1 MLNQRH
7 FTIINGMLIALSAY
21 IAADTL
27 DSMLAKKIE
36 AVPKVIANVEKER
49 LPEPKTNINNYSV
62 IFEKNLFGSE
72 APGPKGG
79 GAASAKIAADIK
91 LIGTVTGGEDSS
103 YAIIEEDR
111 EQVVYKLY
119 QNTKDGLKIVKIT
132 YKNITLKR
140 PDGTKMDVP
149 IFDDMNIVELKSSNK
164 GAAAAPRG
172 GSSVKRVSDNRFI
185 VDQREVAGSLENM
198 NQLLTQ
204 ARVVPV
210 IDNGKTTG
218 FRIFEIVPNSLYQK
232 IGLVN
237 GDVIQRINGVE
248 IDDPNKFFQTY
259 QSLKDEKSIS
269 VDIVRNGAKQSL
281 SYEIR

>member
-1 MLNQRH
+1 MLNQRY
-7 FTIINGMLIALSAY
+7 FTIINGLLIALSAY

-49 LPEPKTNINNYSV
+49 LPEPNVNINSYSV

-72 APGPKGG
+72 APGAQGDS
-79 GAASAKIAADIK
+79 AASVKTAADIK
-91 LIGTVTGGEDSS
+91 LIGTVTGGDDSS
-103 YAIIEEDR
+103 YAIIDEER
-111 EQVVYKLY
+111 EQVVYKLH
-119 QNTKDGLKIVKIT
+119 QNIKDGSKIVKIT
-132 YKNITLKR
+132 YRGITLKR
-140 PDGTKMDVP
+140 PDGMKMEVP
-149 IFDDMNIVELKSSNK
+149 VFDDMNIVELKSSNK
-164 GAAAAPRG
+164 GAAV
-172 GSSVKRVSDNRFI
+172 GSTVKRVSDNRFI
-185 VDQREVAGSLENM
+185 VDQREVAGSLENV

-204 ARVVPV
+204 ARIAPV

-237 GDVIQRINGVE
+237 GDVIQRINGKE

-259 QSLKDEKSIS
+259 QNLKDEKSIS
-269 VDIVRNGAKQSL
+269 VDIVRNGVKQSL

>member
-1 MLNQRH
+1 MFNQRY

-36 AVPKVIANVEKER
+36 AVPMVIASVEKER
-49 LPEPKTNINNYSV
+49 LPEPKANINNYSV

-72 APGPKGG
+72 APGARGE
-79 GAASAKIAADIK
+79 GAAPVKTAADVK
-91 LIGTVTGGEDSS
+91 LIGTVTGGEDAS
-103 YAIIEEDR
+103 YAIIDEEK

-119 QNTKDGLKIVKIT
+119 QNIKDGAKIVKIT
-132 YKNITLKR
+132 YRGITLKM

-149 IFDDMNIVELKSSNK
+149 VFDDMNIVELKSSNK
-164 GAAAAPRG
+164 GAA
-172 GSSVKRVSDNRFI
+172 GSTVKRVSDNRFI
-185 VDQREVAGSLENM
+185 VDQREVTGSLENM

-218 FRIFEIVPNSLYQK
+218 FRIFEIVPSSLYQK

-269 VDIVRNGAKQSL
+269 VDIVRNGTKQSL

>member
-1 MLNQRH
+1 MFNQRY

-21 IAADTL
+21 IAADML

-36 AVPKVIANVEKER
+36 AVPMVIASVEKER
-49 LPEPKTNINNYSV
+49 LPEPKANINNYSV

-72 APGPKGG
+72 APGARGE
-79 GAASAKIAADIK
+79 GAAPVKTAADVK
-91 LIGTVTGGEDSS
+91 LIGTVTGGEDAS
-103 YAIIEEDR
+103 YAIIDEEK

-119 QNTKDGLKIVKIT
+119 QNIKDGAKIVKIT
-132 YKNITLKR
+132 YRGIILKM

-149 IFDDMNIVELKSSNK
+149 VFDDMNIVELKSSNK
-164 GAAAAPRG
+164 GAAA
-172 GSSVKRVSDNRFI
+172 GSTVKRVSDNRFI
-185 VDQREVAGSLENM
+185 VDQREVTGSLENM

-218 FRIFEIVPNSLYQK
+218 FRIFEIVPSSLYQK

-269 VDIVRNGAKQSL
+269 VDIVRNGTKQSL

>member
-1 MLNQRH
+1 MFNHRY

-36 AVPKVIANVEKER
+36 AVPMVIASVEKER
-49 LPEPKTNINNYSV
+49 LPEPKANINNYSV

-72 APGPKGG
+72 APGARGE
-79 GAASAKIAADIK
+79 GAAPVKTAADVK
-91 LIGTVTGGEDSS
+91 LIGTVTGGEDAS
-103 YAIIEEDR
+103 YAIIDEEK

-119 QNTKDGLKIVKIT
+119 QNIKDGAKIVKIT
-132 YKNITLKR
+132 YRSITLKM
-140 PDGTKMDVP
+140 PDGAKMDVP
-149 IFDDMNIVELKSSNK
+149 VFDDMNIVELKSSNK
-164 GAAAAPRG
+164 GAAA
-172 GSSVKRVSDNRFI
+172 GSTVKRVSDNRFI
-185 VDQREVAGSLENM
+185 VDQREVTGSLENM

-218 FRIFEIVPNSLYQK
+218 FRIFEIVPSSLYQK

-269 VDIVRNGAKQSL
+269 VDIVRNGTKQSL
-281 SYEIR
+281 NYEIR

>member
-1 MLNQRH
+1 MFNHRY

-36 AVPKVIANVEKER
+36 AVPMVIASVEKER
-49 LPEPKTNINNYSV
+49 LPEPKANINNYSV

-72 APGPKGG
+72 APGARGE
-79 GAASAKIAADIK
+79 GAAPVKTAADVK
-91 LIGTVTGGEDSS
+91 LIGTVTGGEDAS
-103 YAIIEEDR
+103 YAIIDEEK

-119 QNTKDGLKIVKIT
+119 QNIKDGAKIVKIT
-132 YKNITLKR
+132 YRSITLKM
-140 PDGTKMDVP
+140 PDGAKMDVP
-149 IFDDMNIVELKSSNK
+149 VFDDMNIVELKSSNK
-164 GAAAAPRG
+164 GAAA
-172 GSSVKRVSDNRFI
+172 GSTVKRVSDNRFI
-185 VDQREVAGSLENM
+185 VDQREVTGSLENM

-218 FRIFEIVPNSLYQK
+218 FRIFEITPSSLYQK

-269 VDIVRNGAKQSL
+269 VDIVRNGTKQSL
-281 SYEIR
+281 NYEIR

>member
-1 MLNQRH
+1 MFNQRY

-36 AVPKVIANVEKER
+36 AVPMVIASVEKER
-49 LPEPKTNINNYSV
+49 LPEPKANINNYSV

-72 APGPKGG
+72 APGARGE
-79 GAASAKIAADIK
+79 GAAPVKTAADVK
-91 LIGTVTGGEDSS
+91 LIGTVTGGEDAS
-103 YAIIEEDR
+103 YAIIDEEK

-119 QNTKDGLKIVKIT
+119 QNIKDGAKIVKIT
-132 YKNITLKR
+132 YRGITLKM
-140 PDGTKMDVP
+140 PDGAKMDVP
-149 IFDDMNIVELKSSNK
+149 VFDDMNIVELKSSNK
-164 GAAAAPRG
+164 GAA
-172 GSSVKRVSDNRFI
+172 GSTVKRVSDNRFI
-185 VDQREVAGSLENM
+185 VDQREVTGSLENM

-218 FRIFEIVPNSLYQK
+218 FRIFEIAPSSLYQK

-269 VDIVRNGAKQSL
+269 VDIVRNGTKQSL